1 FYSGNDKRN
10 LKVLNKN
17 IRNAKRYDVV
27 DLNRVTFNTNTNSVD
42 GIDNGKYFVPIVKGG
57 NIKYFKPDNWFMEWS
72 TQRVD
77 FFKKDKK
84 ARYQNASYYFKKGIA
99 VPMVSSSS
107 VTGALIENRLFD
119 QSIVG
124 VFPKD
129 DDKLYYLLAFFNSPT
144 CNKLIRTI
152 NPSTNN
158 SSNYI
163 KKIPFLMP
171 EEQILKNITQ
181 NTKKIVSQL
190 KCDSSFGEDLE
201 KENNAL
207 IERLYGF

>member
-1 FYSGNDKRN
+1 M
-10 LKVLNKN
+10 NKN

-27 DLNRVTFNTNTNSVD
+27 DLNRVTFKTNTNSVD
-42 GIDNGKYFVPIVKGG
+42 GIANDKYFVPIVKGG
-57 NIKYFKPDNWFMEWS
+57 NIKYFKPDGWFMEWS

-84 ARYQNASYYFKKGIA
+84 ARYQNPSYYFKKGIA
-99 VPMVSSSS
+99 VPMVSASSI
-107 VTGALIENRLFD
+107 TGAIIENRLFD

-129 DDKLYYLLAFFNSPT
+129 ENKLYYLLAFFNSPT
-144 CNKLIRTI
+144 YNKLIRTI

-181 NTKKIVSQL
+181 NTKTIVEQL
-190 KCDSSFGEDLE
+190 KLNSKFNKNLE
-201 KENNAL
+201 ITNNTL
-207 IERLYGF
+207 IEGLYGF